1 MDDSEDSFKRLT
13 VEWTRAQ
20 PAVGRFV
27 RSFVRNRADADDV
40 LQEVALTIV
49 DRFEKY
55 DPERPFIGWALG
67 VARNVVKTH
76 FRKQLRRPVTTEDES
91 AVDGVADAFEKL
103 QPELEDMKEALAE
116 CLQRVP
122 SEDRQILAMQY
133 EDDLKPAAIAERIGK
148 TPNHVAVLMHR
159 LRLGLRQCV
168 ERKMNP
174 VTNAS

>member
-49 DRFEKY
+49 DRFEKF
-55 DPERPFIGWALG
+55 DESRPFLGWALG
-67 VARNVVKTH
+67 VARNVVKAH
-76 FRKQLRRPVTTEDES
+76 FRKQLRQPVAALDEN
-91 AVDGVADAFEKL
+91 AVDRVADAFEVL
-103 QPELEDMKEALAE
+103 QPHADDMKESLAE

-122 SEDRQILAMQY
+122 VEHRRMLAMQY
-133 EDDLKPAAIAERIGK
+133 EDDLKPAAIAERTGK
-148 TPNHVAVLMHR
+148 TPNHVAVLLHR
-159 LRLGLRQCV
+159 LRVGLRQCV
-168 ERKMNP
+168 EGKMQT
-174 VTNAS
+174 VTKPS

>member
-27 RSFVRNRADADDV
+27 RSFVRNRADAEDV

-49 DRFEKY
+49 DRFDKY

-67 VARNVVKTH
+67 VARNLVKTH
-76 FRKQLRRPVTTEDES
+76 FRKQQRRPVTTEDES
-91 AVDGVADAFEKL
+91 AVDRVAEAFEIL
-103 QPELEDMKEALAE
+103 QPELEDMKEVLAE
-116 CLQRVP
+116 CLRRVP

-133 EDDLKPAAIAERIGK
+133 EDGLKPGSIAERIGK

-159 LRLGLRQCV
+159 LRVGLRQCV